1 MPWQCFACFALL
13 HVSTSKENKMK
24 NLLIRCTSVLLG
36 VVLMSAVALAQSSGP
51 PTCCSRELLAS
62 VSTQVQPAE
71 FQRVQLIV
79 SADAS
84 AALGMTRRQFVD
96 RLAEALLP
104 GKETYLV
111 VPITRL
117 LAPAELPVGSSN
129 AAPDAGTD
137 SGLMAI
143 QEMRYYKVSKAQLRT
158 EDLDS
163 LTHLYLTDGQT
174 YLRVSFVRGDIL
186 GFDE

>member
-1 MPWQCFACFALL
+1 
-13 HVSTSKENKMK
+13 MK
-24 NLLIRCTSVLLG
+24 SLLIRCTSVLLA
-36 VVLMSAVALAQSSGP
+36 VVLMSVVALGQSAGP

-62 VSTQVQPAE
+62 ASNQVQPAE

-84 AALGMTRRQFVD
+84 TALGMTRRQFVD

-117 LAPAELPVGSSN
+117 LAPAELAAASS
-129 AAPDAGTD
+129 PDAVPATGTD
-137 SGLMAI
+137 SGLMAV

-158 EDLDS
+158 EDLDR

-174 YLRVSFVRGDIL
+174 YLRVSFIRGDIL
-186 GFDE
+186 GVDE